1 MGEHRVS
8 GQADQS
14 QIARQLD
21 AQIPSHLILAT
32 DASSE
37 VKDGE
42 LVGVPDPAFDV
53 TAKRDMVA
61 PKGMGNQRGLRFV

>member
-1 MGEHRVS
+1 M
-8 GQADQS
+8 
-14 QIARQLD
+14 
-21 AQIPSHLILAT
+21 PSHLILAT

-42 LVGVPDPAFDV
+42 LVGVPDPALDV

>member
-1 MGEHRVS
+1 M
-8 GQADQS
+8 

-21 AQIPSHLILAT
+21 AQSPHIMLLAT

-42 LVGVPDPAFDV
+42 LVGVPDPALDV
-53 TAKRDMVA
+53 TAKRDMVP
-61 PKGMGNQRGLRFV
+61 PKGMGNQRGLRFP